1 MTGMTGPVFRIRI
14 VTPLS
19 STEREVQYIRL
30 KDDTGYLGLMKGHTG
45 LLTTLVPSLV
55 YFTDRDGE
63 EVFMAV
69 NGGVLSIREGAVTL
83 TAREV
88 YEGKDA
94 EQLSETI
101 RGVIREK
108 DTAEKTFESMLEGLE
123 RSFIEK
129 TLELERS
136 RG

>member
-1 MTGMTGPVFRIRI
+1 MTGMAGPIFKIRI
-14 VTPLS
+14 VTPLA
-19 STEREVQYIRL
+19 STEREVRYIRL
-30 KDDTGYLGLMKGHTG
+30 KDDTGYFGLMKRHTG

-55 YFTDRDGE
+55 YYTDRDGE

-69 NGGVLSIREGAVTL
+69 NGGVLSIRDGVATL

-94 EQLSETI
+94 EQLSKTI

-108 DTAEKTFESMLEGLE
+108 DIAEKTFESMLEGLE

-129 TLELERS
+129 TLELERG